1 MSGDV
6 ATGSWSSGGEIRNWI
21 YKIDP
26 KKDNFQGKTR
36 WKAEFVFRFLGVPN
50 GHCPSRTVGR
60 DASTCGRRQ
69 WSETSGTEFP
79 LHHLSPLFVR
89 NTPALGLAC
98 ETTTFMERKKIYRRF
113 CDAISYHARPG
124 MSQLLFSA
132 RMPSLILYICKV
144 LYWEKVIKCKKKKGK
159 REREGHLTRFILH
172 WRVARGV

>member
-1 MSGDV
+1 MAIEDCWAG
-6 ATGSWSSGGEIRNWI
+6 
-21 YKIDP
+21 
-26 KKDNFQGKTR
+26 
-36 WKAEFVFRFLGVPN
+36 
-50 GHCPSRTVGR
+50 C
-60 DASTCGRRQ
+60 CGRRQ

-144 LYWEKVIKCKKKKGK
+144 LYWENVIKCRKKRRGKGNEK
-159 REREGHLTRFILH
+159 GIWQGLFCTGGSHVASRWWSLASGTCHRLPPKSISCPTPCALTFYVETGTFHPVFYLLL
-172 WRVARGV
+172 